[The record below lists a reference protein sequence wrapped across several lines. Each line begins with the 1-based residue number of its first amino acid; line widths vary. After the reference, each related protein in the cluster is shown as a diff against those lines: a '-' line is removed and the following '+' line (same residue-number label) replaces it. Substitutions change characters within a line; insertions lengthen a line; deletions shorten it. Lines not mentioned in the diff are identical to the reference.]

1 MNVHPGGKQPK
12 MHDTVMPNGE
22 PQSMVDSNGVPKG
35 LKLVLEERGVDT
47 THMVREDM
55 VKVLSEFQ
63 DFREERPAV
72 YTYLVRVMKYRC
84 IFLPKVNTYLR
95 FISGAKA
102 TAFKTSLSH
111 AVSS

>member
-1 MNVHPGGKQPK
+1 
-12 MHDTVMPNGE
+12 
-22 PQSMVDSNGVPKG
+22 MVDSNGVPKG
-35 LKLVLEERGVDT
+35 LKLVLEECGVDT

-72 YTYLVRVMKYRC
+72 YMYLAGVMKYRC

-95 FISGAKA
+95 SISKT

>member
-12 MHDTVMPNGE
+12 MHDTVMTNGE

-35 LKLVLEERGVDT
+35 LKLVLEECGVDT

-63 DFREERPAV
+63 DFREEQPAV
-72 YTYLVRVMKYRC
+72 YTYLARVMKYHGISC
-84 IFLPKVNTYLR
+84 SSHEISWHISAQGKYIFTFHIEDNS
-95 FISGAKA
+95 I
-102 TAFKTSLSH
+102 
-111 AVSS
+111 

>member
-1 MNVHPGGKQPK
+1 
-12 MHDTVMPNGE
+12 
-22 PQSMVDSNGVPKG
+22 MVDSNGVPKG

-72 YTYLVRVMKYRC
+72 YTYL
-84 IFLPKVNTYLR
+84 
-95 FISGAKA
+95 A
-102 TAFKTSLSH
+102 
-111 AVSS
+111 